1 MGRKIKKQTVLP
13 LNVKPKGLTKKVQ
26 LPKDQNLT
34 IKELTKYD
42 ILFKQGEK
50 NVSKASNLAEV
61 GEDEVDS
68 EEDDYFKNSSF
79 LKSTLTDDA
88 KFQKLS
94 YSKQLEN
101 EYEDPKEKSK
111 AEESVKQLKK
121 RKSIDDDDEE
131 EEYNELE
138 EDEIYNE
145 KSDDDDDDDDDND
158 DIENE
163 RENDENKREWK
174 LETVVKKR
182 LPIKTHDGRMKT
194 ITQVITAKELKETKE
209 KNEKTKEQLIEQ
221 VTKERNAKNKQ
232 KGKKPIATPTTISKE
247 VNKQIKEAP
256 QKKQKKK
263 DNDESSD
270 ESDTEIENLDV
281 LDRDIDDNEFN
292 DNSKSSNNNN
302 YNNND
307 DFSKLSEGERYLK
320 EQELIENAKMSLAK
334 ASSLIISNPENNI
347 QAIKELF
354 SICINNKNIVIKKY
368 SILSLCAVFKDII
381 PGYKI
386 NKDLADEIKNGQ
398 TSADGAG
405 QPKQKLSKEIKKI
418 REYEK
423 KLLKFYQNYLVLI
436 ENSISNILSL
446 LARKVPN
453 TSGIGFFKI
462 NGTNYSNNDLTSLL
476 QCILKAVSTLLI
488 THPHFNFRTNL
499 VTITS
504 RFTVYK
510 DKDIAMMCLEA
521 VKSLFEHDS
530 TGGETS
536 LEVVRCLANVAK
548 SANYLIDP
556 KVVRVFLAMR
566 LTDVIEKINPFG
578 FASDEAKLGKKDRKH
593 LTRTEKKKRKED
605 KSLDKEMKEAEAE
618 FSVKE
623 QKFLQ
628 TEILKAIFILYFR
641 IIKKAPNSPALTSV
655 LEGLAKFSHLIS
667 VDFLGDLLKVLGD
680 LIENGITSIANAFN
694 TNITAFKTIK
704 LHGGSLNVDL
714 KDYYVRVYSLL
725 TDMVLPKE
733 HGVIV
738 TALDALQLMLGDK
751 KQTAV
756 ERVASF
762 IKRLSTIAL
771 FLPPHASLALVS
783 FIKQL
788 FITYPQTQ
796 RLLETDSTFSGGD
809 YVPEAQDP
817 DHCNPF
823 ASTLWELSLLTN
835 HWHPKFEP
843 ILKRILSY
851 NESQMSSQ
859 HVTRERSPL
868 ELYRSYDNSKGG
880 FNPPIEL
887 PKEHHLLGKMRKLKK
902 SFKNR
907 EIQVF
912 ITPQKQFEKSSFL
925 NQCQQQTSDKE
936 IQKQNITFDNYFNEN
951 KDFNNQMKLF
961 KKLEN
966 LKNLKSRLD
975 SQKSQKSQPQKKNTK
990 KILNTK

>member
-1 MGRKIKKQTVLP
+1 MGKKEKKPTVLP
-13 LNVKPKGLTKKVQ
+13 LNIKPKRTTKKVQ
-26 LPKDQNLT
+26 LPKDQNLS
-34 IKELTKYD
+34 IRELTKYD
-42 ILFKQGEK
+42 ILFREGEK
-50 NVSKASNLAEV
+50 NISKTSNITEA
-61 GEDEVDS
+61 GDDEVDS
-68 EEDDYFKNSSF
+68 DEEDFFKNSSF

-88 KFQKLS
+88 KFQRLS

-101 EYEDPKEKSK
+101 EYVDPKEKLK
-111 AEESVKQLKK
+111 AEEAVAQLKK
-121 RKSIDDDDEE
+121 RKSIDQSDE

-145 KSDDDDDDDDDND
+145 NQSDDDDDDDEDDDN
-158 DIENE
+158 IENE
-163 RENDENKREWK
+163 RENDNDKREWK

-194 ITQVITAKELKETKE
+194 ITQVITPKELKETRE
-209 KNEKTKEQLIEQ
+209 KQEKTKEQLIEQ
-221 VTKERNAKNKQ
+221 VTKERSAKNKQ
-232 KGKKPIATPTTISKE
+232 KAKKGTATAITNE

-256 QKKQKKK
+256 QKKQKKEK
-263 DNDESSD
+263 KDESSD
-270 ESDTEIENLDV
+270 ESDTEIENLDI
-281 LDRDIDDNEFN
+281 LDRNINHEYDDDENNEN
-292 DNSKSSNNNN
+292 TIKSNMEL
-302 YNNND
+302 
-307 DFSKLSEGERYLK
+307 SKLSEGERYLR
-320 EQELIENAKMSLAK
+320 EQELIDNAKISLAK

-386 NKDLADEIKNGQ
+386 NKDVAEEIKNGQ
-398 TSADGAG
+398 TSAEGSG
-405 QPKQKLSKEIKKI
+405 QQKQKLSKEVKKI

-423 KLLKFYQNYLVLI
+423 KLLKFYQNYLVLV

-446 LARKVPN
+446 LARKRPN
-453 TSGIGFFKI
+453 GGGIGFFKI
-462 NGTNYSNNDLTSLL
+462 NGGYSNNDLTSLL

-510 DKDIAMMCLEA
+510 DKDIAMMCLESI
-521 VKSLFEHDS
+521 KSLFEHDS

-548 SANYLIDP
+548 SANYMIDP

-566 LTDVIEKINPFG
+566 LTDVVEKINPFG
-578 FASDEAKLGKKDRKH
+578 IASDDTTKLSKKDRKH

-605 KSLDKEMKEAEAE
+605 KELDKEMKEAEAE
-618 FSVKE
+618 FSAKE
-623 QKFLQ
+623 QRFLQ
-628 TEILKAIFILYFR
+628 TEILKSIFILYFR
-641 IIKKAPNSPALTSV
+641 IIKKAPQSPALTSV

-667 VDFLGDLLKVLGD
+667 VDFLGDLLKVLSD

-725 TDMVLPKE
+725 TDMVLPRE
-733 HGVIV
+733 HGVTV

-762 IKRLSTIAL
+762 IKRLSTISL
-771 FLPPHASLALVS
+771 FLQPHASLALVS
-783 FIKQL
+783 FVKQL

-809 YVPEAQDP
+809 YVAEAQDP

-823 ASTLWELSLLTN
+823 ASTLWELSLLVN

-843 ILKRILSY
+843 MVKRIISY

-880 FNPPIEL
+880 FNPPIEP
-887 PKEHHLLGKMRKLKK
+887 PKEHHLVGKIRKLKK
-902 SFKNR
+902 AFKNR
-907 EIQVF
+907 EIVVF

-925 NQCQQQTSDKE
+925 SQCQQQTTEKE
-936 IQKQNITFDNYFNEN
+936 IQNKNITFNNYFNESQ
-951 KDFNNQMKLF
+951 DFNKQMKLF
-961 KKLEN
+961 KNLEG
-966 LKNLKSRLD
+966 LKNLKSKLT
-975 SQKSQKSQPQKKNTK
+975 SIQPQPKPQPKPQPQKKNTK
-990 KILNTK
+990 KSTK

>member
-1 MGRKIKKQTVLP
+1 MGKKVKKPTVLP
-13 LNVKPKGLTKKVQ
+13 LNVKPKGTKKTQ

-34 IKELTKYD
+34 IRELTKYD
-42 ILFKQGEK
+42 ILFKEGEK
-50 NVSKASNLAEV
+50 NLSKTSNFVEA

-88 KFQKLS
+88 KFQRLS

-101 EYEDPKEKSK
+101 EYEDPKEKLK

-121 RKSIDDDDEE
+121 RKSIDDEE
-131 EEYNELE
+131 EQEFSELE

-145 KSDDDDDDDDDND
+145 KSDEDEDEDENEDEDEDED

-163 RENDENKREWK
+163 RENDNDKREWK

-194 ITQVITAKELKETKE
+194 ITQVITAKELKETQE

-221 VTKERNAKNKQ
+221 VTKERNAKNKL
-232 KGKKPIATPTTISKE
+232 KGKKEKGVATISKE

-256 QKKQKKK
+256 KKKQKKVE
-263 DNDESSD
+263 DPSDE
-270 ESDTEIENLDV
+270 ESDTEIENLDI
-281 LDRDIDDNEFN
+281 LDRDIDDEYKEESTTTGKE
-292 DNSKSSNNNN
+292 D
-302 YNNND
+302 Y
-307 DFSKLSEGERYLK
+307 SKLSEGERYLK
-320 EQELIENAKMSLAK
+320 EQELIENAKQSLAK

-398 TSADGAG
+398 TSAEGAG
-405 QPKQKLSKEIKKI
+405 KPKQKLSKDIKKI

-423 KLLKFYQNYLVLI
+423 KLLKFYQNYLVLV
-436 ENSISNILSL
+436 ENSIGNIISL

-453 TSGIGFFKI
+453 GNGIGFFKI
-462 NGTNYSNNDLTSLL
+462 NGGYSNNDLTSLL
-476 QCILKAVSTLLI
+476 QCILKAVSTLLV

-521 VKSLFEHDS
+521 IKTLFEHDS

-548 SANYLIDP
+548 SANYMIDP

-578 FASDEAKLGKKDRKH
+578 FASDDSKLGKKDRKH

-605 KSLDKEMKEAEAE
+605 KELDKELKEAEAE
-618 FSVKE
+618 FTIKE

-725 TDMVLPKE
+725 TDMILPKE

-762 IKRLSTIAL
+762 IKRLSTISL

-783 FIKQL
+783 FVKQL

-809 YVPEAQDP
+809 YVAEAQDP

-823 ASTLWELSLLTN
+823 ASTLWELSLLLN

-843 ILKRILSY
+843 MVKRIISY

-887 PKEHHLLGKMRKLKK
+887 PKEHHLVGKIRKLKK

-907 EIQVF
+907 EIVVF
-912 ITPQKQFEKSSFL
+912 ITPQKQFEKSTFL
-925 NQCQQQTSDKE
+925 SQCQQQTTDKE
-936 IQKQNITFDNYFNEN
+936 IQKQNITFNNYFNEN
-951 KDFNNQMKLF
+951 QDFNKQMKLF

-966 LKNLKSRLD
+966 FKHLKSKLTTT
-975 SQKSQKSQPQKKNTK
+975 KSQKIQKNDQKNNTK
-990 KILNTK
+990 KILITKK

>member
-1 MGRKIKKQTVLP
+1 MAKKVKKPTVLP
-13 LNVKPKGLTKKVQ
+13 INVKAKGATKKVP

-50 NVSKASNLAEV
+50 NLIKTSDLVEA
-61 GEDEVDS
+61 GEDEIDS
-68 EEDDYFKNSSF
+68 DEDDYFKNSSF

-88 KFQKLS
+88 KFQRLS

-101 EYEDPKEKSK
+101 EYEDPKEKLK

-121 RKSIDDDDEE
+121 RKSIDDDDDEN

-145 KSDDDDDDDDDND
+145 KSDDDDLDDSDDND

-163 RENDENKREWK
+163 RENDNDKREWK

-232 KGKKPIATPTTISKE
+232 KGKKEKPAATASTISKDI
-247 VNKQIKEAP
+247 NKQIKQAP
-256 QKKQKKK
+256 SKKQKK
-263 DNDESSD
+263 DDSSD
-270 ESDTEIENLDV
+270 ESDTEIENLDI
-281 LDRDIDDNEFN
+281 LDRDIDGE
-292 DNSKSSNNNN
+292 
-302 YNNND
+302 YND
-307 DFSKLSEGERYLK
+307 DFSKSTEDYSKLSEGERYLK
-320 EQELIENAKMSLAK
+320 EQELIENAKISLAK

-354 SICINNKNIVIKKY
+354 SICINNKNIIIKKY

-386 NKDLADEIKNGQ
+386 NKDLVEEIKNGQ
-398 TSADGAG
+398 SSAEGAAG
-405 QPKQKLSKEIKKI
+405 QPKQKLSKDIKKI

-436 ENSISNILSL
+436 ENSIGNILSL
-446 LARKVPN
+446 LARKIPN
-453 TSGIGFFKI
+453 GNGIGFFKI
-462 NGTNYSNNDLTSLL
+462 NGGYSNNDLTSLL

-488 THPHFNFRTNL
+488 SHPHFNFRTNL

-548 SANYLIDP
+548 SANYMIDP

-578 FASDEAKLGKKDRKH
+578 FASDDTNKLGKKDRKH

-605 KSLDKEMKEAEAE
+605 KELDKELKEAEAE

-733 HGVIV
+733 HSVIV

-783 FIKQL
+783 FVKQL

-843 ILKRILSY
+843 MLKRILSY

-887 PKEHHLLGKMRKLKK
+887 PKEHHLVGKMRKLKK

-907 EIQVF
+907 EILVF

-925 NQCQQQTSDKE
+925 QQCQQQTNEKE

-951 KDFNNQMKLF
+951 QDFNNQMKLF

-966 LKNLKSRLD
+966 LKNLKSKLIN
-975 SQKSQKSQPQKKNTK
+975 SKSKKIIHQPQQKQPEQKKKNTK
-990 KILNTK
+990 KL